1 MRLVACTS
9 CHTQYDVSA
18 VEAKRFPC
26 RCGAEVE
33 NRVHAAVDARIHRCG
48 SCGALVGEAAE
59 RCDFCGS
66 SIVREPGRLSLLC
79 PECYARCPD
88 ASRFCTAC
96 GIAFRPEP
104 VGAAG
109 HELPCP
115 GCGALMP
122 PHQVGGI
129 RVNECTGC
137 RGVWAPGD
145 AFEQLVS
152 RAFAARRAQAPAG
165 LPAGAR
171 VSRGNPT
178 AQGSVRYRK
187 CPECQGLMQRRNFR
201 KSSGVILD
209 VCGAHGTWLDADELE
224 QIAGFL
230 LGGGETSA
238 TLKEEDERVRKE
250 LARLRV
256 QREAESLRGPRG
268 FRTARPSLLEALID
282 LID

>member
-1 MRLVACTS
+1 VRLVACTG

-18 VEAKRFPC
+18 VTAERFPC
-26 RCGAEVE
+26 HCGTEVE

-48 SCGALVGEAAE
+48 SCGALVGDDAAS
-59 RCDFCGS
+59 CDFCGS
-66 SIVREPGRLSLLC
+66 NIVREPGRLSLLC
-79 PECYARCPD
+79 PECYARCPED
-88 ASRFCTAC
+88 ARFCTAC
-96 GIAFRPEP
+96 GVEFRPQP
-104 VGAAG
+104 VGAQG
-109 HELPCP
+109 SSLPCP

-122 PHQVGGI
+122 PHHVGGI
-129 RVNECTGC
+129 RVHECTAC

-145 AFEQLVS
+145 AFDQLVE
-152 RAFAARRAQAPAG
+152 RAFAARRAAQPTGPPA
-165 LPAGAR
+165 AAR

-178 AQGSVRYRK
+178 AQGGVRYRK

-209 VCGAHGTWLDADELE
+209 VCKAHGTWLDADELE

-230 LGGGETSA
+230 LGGGQTSP
-238 TLKEEDERVRKE
+238 TLVEEDERVRKE

-256 QREAESLRGPRG
+256 QREAETVRGPRG
-268 FRTARPSLLEALID
+268 FRTGPSLLDTLID